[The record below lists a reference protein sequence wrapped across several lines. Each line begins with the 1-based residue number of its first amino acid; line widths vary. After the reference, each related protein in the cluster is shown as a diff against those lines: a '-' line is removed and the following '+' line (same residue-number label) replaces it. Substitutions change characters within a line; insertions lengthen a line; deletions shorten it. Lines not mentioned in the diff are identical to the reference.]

1 MEKVLKNIVERRVLT
16 DASLVAER
24 ASTDAIADQ
33 GVARAQ
39 RVLDDLI
46 ERDRIVADDR
56 LLKFRTAADSVLAR
70 ERSASPAPDG
80 SVAIER
86 GTADAHMK
94 IEREVTDM
102 VLDRERQRA
111 DSAVETERR
120 EHEAD
125 RERVE
130 ARRQDTDDQLSTE
143 RIGTDV
149 AVAALVETKTALS
162 QANTTKARQRDVLGM
177 VTHDLRNPLCVIAM
191 NAQNIAHETTEPSTR
206 EAADEVTRAAAR
218 MERLLTDLLDVARIE
233 SGMLRIVKRRY
244 DLGKLLTEVLESY
257 RPLFAARAMT
267 LTVESPVS
275 PIVAS
280 FDHDRIV
287 QVLSNL
293 LGNAMK
299 FMSPQGDGTSPAPP
313 GRGQHLKVDLHVE
326 QQGDDVAFV
335 VADDGPGILPA
346 ALPHVFERFWQID
359 SNSRRGLGLG
369 LYICKKI
376 VEAHGGRISVESE
389 VGKGATF
396 RFTLP
401 LRSDAQPQ

>member
-1 MEKVLKNIVERRVLT
+1 MEEVLKNIVERRVLT

-24 ASTDAIADQ
+24 ASTDAIANQ
-33 GVARAQ
+33 AVARAQ

-46 ERDRIVADDR
+46 ERDRIIADDR

-86 GTADAHMK
+86 STADAHTK
-94 IEREVTDM
+94 IEREVSDM
-102 VLDRERQRA
+102 ALDRERQRA

-130 ARRQDTDDQLSTE
+130 ARRQDTDEQLSTE

-149 AVAALVETKTALS
+149 AVAALAETKTALS
-162 QANTTKARQRDVLGM
+162 QANTTEARQRDVLGM

-191 NAQNIAHETTEPSTR
+191 NAQNIAHDTTEPSTR
-206 EAADEVTRAAAR
+206 EAADEVTRAVAR

-244 DLGKLLTEVLESY
+244 DLGKLLTGVLESY
-257 RPLFAARAMT
+257 RPLFAARGVTFA
-267 LTVESPVS
+267 VELPVS

-299 FMSPQGDGTSPAPP
+299 FMSPQGTVGLYA
-313 GRGQHLKVDLHVE
+313 E

-335 VADDGPGILPA
+335 VADDGPGIRPA
-346 ALPHVFERFWQID
+346 ALPHIFERFWQID

-376 VEAHGGRISVESE
+376 VEAHGGRISAESE
-389 VGKGATF
+389 LGKGATF

-401 LRSDAQPQ
+401 LRSDEQPQ